1 MKNIVILGCTGS
13 VGSSAIRVLRSH
25 PGQFRVLALA
35 AGSQAE
41 ACAAL
46 AREFEVETALVGDES
61 KLPELRRALAP
72 GIRADAGIDAL
83 CQVAADPR
91 VDVLLC
97 AIVGTAGL
105 RPVLS
110 ALRAG
115 KTVALASKEIL
126 VMAGELVMA
135 TAAAHGGKIIPVDSE
150 HSALF
155 QCLEGK
161 RPEHVRRLLLTCSG
175 GPFLRCPAENFAAI
189 RPEQAL
195 KHPTWVMGRKITID
209 SATLMNKALE
219 VIEAS
224 HLFRIPPRQVE
235 VVIHPQSIVH
245 SMVEFTDSTVLAQMS
260 APDMAFPVQYALT
273 WPERLTGGLPPMDFS
288 KLINLSFEAPDTTR
302 FPSLDNAWE
311 ALEIGGVAPAM
322 LNAANEVAVA
332 AFLDGKLDFP
342 GIWRCVRASLDIAPK
357 IAQPSLEDILAADAD
372 CRQQIKSLIGI

>member
-1 MKNIVILGCTGS
+1 VKNIAIFGCTGS
-13 VGSSAIRVLRSH
+13 VGSSAVRVLRNH

-46 AREFEVETALVGDES
+46 ARDFDAETALLGDEAA
-61 KLPELRRALAP
+61 LPELRRHLPP
-72 GIRADAGIDAL
+72 GIRSGAGIEAL
-83 CQVAADPR
+83 CAAAEDPR
-91 VDVLLC
+91 LDVLLC

-135 TAAAHGGKIIPVDSE
+135 TAAAHGGRIIPVDSE

-161 RPEHVRRLLLTCSG
+161 RPEHIRRLLLTCSG
-175 GPFLRCPAENFAAI
+175 GPFLRLPAEAFPAI

-235 VVIHPQSIVH
+235 VVVHPQSIVH
-245 SMVEFTDSTVLAQMS
+245 SMVEFTDATVLAQMS

-273 WPERLTGGLPPMDFS
+273 WPERLAGGLPPMDFRQ
-288 KLINLSFEAPDTTR
+288 LINLSFEAPDTSR
-302 FPSLDNAWE
+302 FPSLDYAWE
-311 ALEIGGVAPAM
+311 ALETGGVAPAM

-332 AFLDGKLDFP
+332 AFLEGRLDFP
-342 GIWRCVRASLDIAPK
+342 GIWRCVRAGLDAAPPLRHPDLD
-357 IAQPSLEDILAADAD
+357 QILAADAE
-372 CRQQIKSLIGI
+372 CRALVRSLIG